1 MKKVFFLILIIIF
14 SIGIILVIL
23 SKLGSSLNYSSERGD
38 ILLEKNTVLEL
49 TKLSDIKEI
58 IHIEEQEK
66 WDGKDQTLRLRGFFE
81 TNRKEDLI
89 KILYQKGFSENN
101 DLYFFT
107 GDDDLWWHKPNNTK
121 NPIYLTREAVSQTEN
136 IKIYDTQENRSIF
149 LMESVSF

>member
-101 DLYFFT
+101 DLY
-107 GDDDLWWHKPNNTK
+107 
-121 NPIYLTREAVSQTEN
+121 
-136 IKIYDTQENRSIF
+136 
-149 LMESVSF
+149 